1 MPDPD
6 APPSEEE
13 LAAAN
18 KLRDALERPAAAKGD
33 SGGAG
38 GGDAELA
45 QALSAAWSPR
55 PLGAEEQRA
64 LLERALA
71 GHAERDRRARVVVR
85 ASFGA
90 GALVAL
96 AAGVA
101 LFVGNLSRSPQA
113 APAAPAA
120 GVALVSTRST
130 QALFPAPFA
139 RAGGETARVDRIAM
153 ARAADLRENEFAR
166 WGVR

>member
-1 MPDPD
+1 MADKPQVPDPD

-13 LAAAN
+13 LVEAN
-18 KLRDALERPAAAKGD
+18 KLRDALHRSASAQADAGD
-33 SGGAG
+33 
-38 GGDAELA
+38 DAELA
-45 QALSAAWSPR
+45 QALSAAWSPGH
-55 PLGAEEQRA
+55 LGVDAHRA
-64 LLERALA
+64 LVDRALA
-71 GHAERDRRARVVVR
+71 SHAARRRRARVVVR

-96 AAGVA
+96 AAGVV
-101 LFVGNLSRSPQA
+101 LVIGKLSPSSPSP
-113 APAAPAA
+113 PAA
-120 GVALVSTRST
+120 VTALVSTRST
-130 QALFPAPFA
+130 QALFSEPFA